1 MSVAAS
7 SLLSSTSASL
17 QDFVFAAQVR
27 LGTYKQESTA
37 PPGAQSV
44 PALLRRRG
52 LATRGGALR
61 ADGVG
66 FAAEWRE
73 AFRLNVGAPEA
84 QALVVSLYAKQLLKV
99 RLMCLC

>member
-1 MSVAAS
+1 MFDTASSVAQAS
-7 SLLSSTSASL
+7 SFSETHGAMRT
-17 QDFVFAAQVR
+17 D
-27 LGTYKQESTA
+27 A